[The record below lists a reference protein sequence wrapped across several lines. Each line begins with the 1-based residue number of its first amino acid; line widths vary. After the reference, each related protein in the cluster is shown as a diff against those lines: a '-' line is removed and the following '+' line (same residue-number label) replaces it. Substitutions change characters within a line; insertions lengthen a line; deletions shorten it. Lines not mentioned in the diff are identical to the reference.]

1 MRDLM
6 LILHFIGLAM
16 GLGTAF
22 AHAFLGFASSKLSK
36 EEAGKLR
43 KNTHILGSMGTIGLV
58 LLFVSGVY
66 LILPYWN
73 ALLMLPLLLA
83 KLILFVLL
91 IVFLSI
97 IKFLE
102 NKAMKSVNPDPYLK
116 KLEIIGKFSLLTS
129 TTIVVLAVLVFH

>member
-1 MRDLM
+1 MRDTM

-22 AHAFLGFASSKLSK
+22 AHAFLGFSSSKLSK

-43 KNTHILGSMGTIGLV
+43 KNTHILGRMGTIGLV

-73 ALLMLPLLLA
+73 AFLMLPLLLA

-91 IVFLSI
+91 ILFLGTI
-97 IKFLE
+97 NLLE
-102 NKAMKSVNPDPYLK
+102 RKANKSPNPEPIFK
-116 KLEIIGKFSLLTS
+116 KLEIIGKLALLTS
-129 TTIVVLAVLVFH
+129 TSIVILAVLVFH